1 MAIILVSASFKRCS
15 TCEYWTGPRVPRG
28 QTDVELKAFT
38 DKGVCIGRW
47 KGDTFMENHSCS
59 GWRKWAVLE

>member
-1 MAIILVSASFKRCS
+1 MAIISVSASFKRCA

-28 QTDVELKAFT
+28 RTDVELRSGT
-38 DKGVCIGRW
+38 DKGICIGRW
-47 KGDTFMENHSCS
+47 KGSEYMEDHSCS